1 MAFILLSLLTLQR
14 IVENSSHMKRGK
26 YAQLKRGSTEVFCRA
41 IFSRFKFKSFSMCR
55 GDNSLTPEDNDLK
68 MPMIFVV
75 LGKGGSEGAM
85 AFGGANNVPMLLTYH
100 LLVHDHLLLISS
112 LQLINSSKKAL
123 LVLGSSLR
131 LIISS
136 K

>member
-26 YAQLKRGSTEVFCRA
+26 
-41 IFSRFKFKSFSMCR
+41 